1 MPRISFLVS
10 ILLAFA
16 LAAVV
21 LAAALLVGLFP
32 AGPGGVANG
41 SPRPSVSFPAVT
53 FPPSA
58 SPTTEPTSDVTAPPD
73 ATHDP
78 SVEGTYTVQPGDFL
92 SGIGDQLGEP
102 WQLIAEANNIE
113 PPDYLIVPGQVLI
126 IPAVAVPTGGAGAD
140 FYVVQSGD
148 TITGIAQQAG
158 IDPTDLADFNNIADW
173 NSIRVGD
180 ILYIP
185 GSDWQT
191 PLPLPSGF

>member
-1 MPRISFLVS
+1 MARISFVVS
-10 ILLAFA
+10 TLLAFA

-41 SPRPSVSFPAVT
+41 SPRPSFSFPVVT
-53 FPPSA
+53 FPPTAEPSA
-58 SPTTEPTSDVTAPPD
+58 APTVEITPPPD
-73 ATHDP
+73 ATIDP
-78 SVEGTYTVQPGDFL
+78 SVGGTYTVQPGDFL
-92 SGIGDQLGEP
+92 SGIGDRVGVP

-113 PPDYLIVPGQVLI
+113 PPAYVIVPGQVLI
-126 IPAVAVPTGGAGAD
+126 IPAIAVPSAGAD

-185 GSDWQT
+185 GDDWQT
-191 PLPLPSGF
+191 PLPLPTF

>member
-1 MPRISFLVS
+1 MARISFIVS
-10 ILLAFA
+10 TLLAFA

-32 AGPGGVANG
+32 SGSGGVANG
-41 SPRPSVSFPAVT
+41 SPRPTFSSFAP
-53 FPPSA
+53 
-58 SPTTEPTSDVTAPPD
+58 VTAPPVASPTAVPTVEVTTPPD
-73 ATHDP
+73 ATIDP
-78 SVEGTYTVQPGDFL
+78 RVGGTYEVQPGDFL
-92 SGIGDQLGEP
+92 SGIGDRVGVP

-113 PPDYLIVPGQVLI
+113 PPDYLIVPGMILI
-126 IPAVAVPTGGAGAD
+126 IPAVTVPTAGAD

-185 GSDWQT
+185 GDDWQT
-191 PLPLPSGF
+191 PLPLPTF

>member
-1 MPRISFLVS
+1 MARISFLVS
-10 ILLAFA
+10 TLLAFA

-32 AGPGGVANG
+32 SSPGGVANG
-41 SPRPSVSFPAVT
+41 SPRPSFSFAPVT
-53 FPPSA
+53 FPPEA
-58 SPTTEPTSDVTAPPD
+58 TPTAAPTIEITAPPD
-73 ATHDP
+73 ATIDP
-78 SVEGTYTVQPGDFL
+78 TVGGSYEVQPGDFL
-92 SGIGDQLGEP
+92 SGIGEKVGVP

-113 PPDYLIVPGQVLI
+113 PPDYVIVPGQVLI
-126 IPAVAVPTGGAGAD
+126 IPAIPVPSEGAD

-191 PLPLPSGF
+191 PLPLPTF

>member
-1 MPRISFLVS
+1 MARISFLVS
-10 ILLAFA
+10 TLLAFA

-32 AGPGGVANG
+32 SGSGGVANG
-41 SPRPSVSFPAVT
+41 SPRPTISFAPFTPPPA
-53 FPPSA
+53 SA
-58 SPTTEPTSDVTAPPD
+58 TPAPTVEITEPPD
-73 ATHDP
+73 ATIDP
-78 SVEGTYTVQPGDFL
+78 SQGGTYTVQPGDFL
-92 SGIGDQLGEP
+92 SGIGDRVGVP

-113 PPDYLIVPGQVLI
+113 PPDYVIVPGQVLI
-126 IPAVAVPTGGAGAD
+126 IPAIPVPSEGAD

-185 GSDWQT
+185 GDDWQT
-191 PLPLPSGF
+191 PLPLPTF